1 MNLTPF
7 GAIVRNFRSTIGLS
21 LKSMADALGVS
32 SAHLSGI
39 EFGEKTLLRKHVD
52 ATIDYFK
59 ARGASVEMIEQIEE
73 AAGQSYESV
82 KIDSFNSANRGFVT
96 AFARRLEEGG
106 ELPQKLQDWIYK
118 KVNNIE

>member
-7 GAIVRNFRSTIGLS
+7 GAIVRSFRSTIGLS
-21 LKSMADALGVS
+21 LKS
-32 SAHLSGI
+32 
-39 EFGEKTLLRKHVD
+39 LLRKHVD

-59 ARGASVEMIEQIEE
+59 ARGASAEMIEQIED

-106 ELPQKLQDWIYK
+106 ELPQTLQDWIYK
-118 KVNNIE
+118 KENNIE